1 MNKGLKT
8 RFLLR
13 GFLVSLLCIFSIG
26 IISQGVFS
34 GPQFGG
40 SQYHPELNGHSA
52 KNVIIL
58 MGDGFSAGH
67 IATTRWYKGSNLALD
82 EMFCGALRTFGAES
96 IVTDSAPAATAFACG
111 YKTSDKFLGIMPDN
125 VTVPYVDKP
134 TEEERMKPIASVLE
148 GARLVGKSCG
158 LVATSQIQHASPA
171 GYSAHWPDRGNYNE
185 IAEQMV
191 YQNMDV
197 VFGGGKKYMLPESEK
212 GTRIDGENMLQIL
225 KEKGYDCI
233 ETRDEMLAQ
242 KKPKVWGLFAANDMS
257 YEMDRQTLHP
267 EQPSLSEMT
276 AKAIELLSK
285 NKRGFFL
292 FVEGSKIDWASHA
305 NDPIGVISDMLAYD
319 DAVRVALNF
328 AAQDKRT
335 LVMGFSD
342 HGNGGMTIGSTATD
356 NTYSKMKPE
365 ELLTS
370 LQKATLTG
378 EGIQQMIGS
387 ERTPEKIKEVVEQY
401 YGINDLSEEEVARIQ
416 NSKLELNYEL
426 GPMMSK
432 RAHIG
437 WTTFGHTGEDLFLF
451 AYGPNRPVGI
461 IDNTEVAYITAESL
475 GFELSTIDQLLY
487 NEAGSFADKI
497 GASLTIDK
505 TDEKNLSLIL
515 SKGEMLVKLP
525 ISKNVLIWKD
535 KTYQIKGLTL
545 LAPKTNKVYI
555 TQYAMDLIADI
566 SEE

>member
-1 MNKGLKT
+1 MKKVKLIASLVRNVT
-8 RFLLR
+8 VTFLLV
-13 GFLVSLLCIFSIG
+13 FLLGSTF
-26 IISQGVFS
+26 QGVLS
-34 GPQFGG
+34 GEMFGG
-40 SQYHPELNGHSA
+40 SQYHLESSGHSP

-67 IATTRWYKGSNLALD
+67 VTTTRWYKGSNLALD
-82 EMFCGALRTFGAES
+82 EMFCGAIRTYTAES

-134 TEEERMKPIASVLE
+134 SEDERMKPIASVLE
-148 GARLVGKSCG
+148 GARLVGKSTG

-191 YQNMDV
+191 YQNLDV
-197 VFGGGKKYMLPESEK
+197 VFGGGKKYMLPENEK
-212 GTRIDGENMLQIL
+212 GTRTDGENMLQIL

-257 YEMDRQTLHP
+257 YEMDRQTFHP
-267 EQPSLSEMT
+267 EQPSLAEMT
-276 AKAIELLSK
+276 EKAIELLSK

-292 FVEGSKIDWASHA
+292 FVEASKIDWASHA

-319 DAVRVALNF
+319 DAVRVALDF
-328 AAQDKRT
+328 AAKDKRT
-335 LVMGFSD
+335 LVMGFAD

-365 ELLTS
+365 EILTS
-370 LQKATLTG
+370 LQKAKLTG

-387 ERTPEKIKEVVEQY
+387 EKTPEKIKEVVKQY
-401 YGINDLSEEEVARIQ
+401 YGIADLSEEEITRIQ
-416 NSKLELNYEL
+416 TSKLELNYEL
-426 GPMMSK
+426 GPMISK

-475 GFELSTIDQLLY
+475 GFELPTIDQLLF
-487 NEAGSFADKI
+487 NEAGSFAEKM
-497 GASLTIDK
+497 GLTFTIDK
-505 TDEKNLSLIL
+505 TDEKNLVAVFT
-515 SKGEMLVKLP
+515 KGENSVKMP
-525 ISKNVLIWKD
+525 ISKNVLIWKE
-535 KTYQIKGLTL
+535 KTYQLKGLTV
-545 LAPKTNKVYI
+545 LAPKTNRVYI
-555 TQYAMDLIADI
+555 TQCAKDLVADI
-566 SEE
+566 FEE